1 MMSSLVLNVT
11 FDCQDAGAVA
21 GFWEAVTGHPKE
33 QVHQPGNDHWVV
45 GPPDGSLPRLVFVS
59 VPEKKSTKNRVHV
72 DLLPR

>member
-21 GFWEAVTGHPKE
+21 EFWEAVTGYPKE

-45 GPPDGSLPRLVFVS
+45 GRHRSPTETSGCGRSS
-59 VPEKKSTKNRVHV
+59 IAC
-72 DLLPR
+72 